1 MLPLGLSL
9 VGSGFIYLVI
19 VGMWI
24 AYFLPRWITT
34 HEEVSGRTVEKF
46 EKTMKVVGVTSGN
59 SAPDLTALEKKREQQ
74 ITTRRITFVSIIG
87 LTLLVAL
94 FALTGLVS
102 LSVITLPISA
112 FVLFVVHARNQISV
126 MKEELQRAKSIQ
138 ETIAKPTHNKYSE
151 IIARS
156 KRAATTLNISDEQ
169 WTPLSERVSI
179 YSQEVQS
186 IVILPKGSAEKLR
199 STTWEPT
206 QVPAPS
212 YVTAPKAAQQKRTI
226 DLTVPGAWSEA
237 QEQAIREAML
247 EKMAP
252 KSDQIFD
259 QEQAEALEEHLRN
272 YRAAGQ

>member
-34 HEEVSGRTVEKF
+34 HEEVSGKTVEKF

-59 SAPDLTALEKKREQQ
+59 SAPDIAALEKKREQQ
-74 ITTRRITFVSIIG
+74 ITTRRITFSSIIG

-102 LSVITLPISA
+102 ASVIALPVSA

-138 ETIAKPTHNKYSE
+138 ETVTKPAHNKYSE

-156 KRAATTLNISDEQ
+156 KRAVTSLNISEEQ
-169 WTPLSERVSI
+169 WTPLSERVAS
-179 YSQEVQS
+179 YTQEVQS

-199 STTWEPT
+199 GETWEPT
-206 QVPAPS
+206 EVPAPS
-212 YVTAPKAAQQKRTI
+212 YVTAPKAAPQRRTI

-237 QEQAIREAML
+237 QEKAMREA
-247 EKMAP
+247 MAP

-259 QEQAEALEEHLRN
+259 QEQAEAMEEHLRR
-272 YRAAGQ
+272 YRASGQ